1 MKQAFAHRARAF
13 GAKIVYHNRTRL
25 SPELEEDATYLT
37 FDELLAQS
45 DVLSLNLA
53 LNNKTRHIISAP
65 EFAKM
70 KDGVVIVNTARGALI
85 KETDLVAA
93 LESGKVSAVGLDVF
107 EDEPTVE
114 TGLAKNPRAFI
125 VPHLGTSTIETQ
137 RDMELLVLKNLENAV
152 DKGSLLTP
160 ISEQKGKFNGNS

>member
-1 MKQAFAHRARAF
+1 M
-13 GAKIVYHNRTRL
+13 
-25 SPELEEDATYLT
+25 
-37 FDELLAQS
+37 
-45 DVLSLNLA
+45 
-53 LNNKTRHIISAP
+53 
-65 EFAKM
+65 
-70 KDGVVIVNTARGALI
+70 I

-114 TGLAKNPRAFI
+114 TGLAKDPRAFI

-137 RDMELLVLKNLENAV
+137 RDMELLVLNNLENAV

-160 ISEQKGKFNGNS
+160 ISEQKGQVSGS